1 MLLSDLTLNKLQ
13 VIQFL
18 AVVVVSSSPAQDNIS
33 VWVIYGLLMIGND
46 RQTALW
52 CSLLVT
58 HQIMYCFFSFYGM
71 QPPFDGD
78 DEEELFRNI
87 AAGEV
92 SYPRSVSREACLIC
106 KSVRF
111 VQALD
116 NGLQC
121 NIKRL

>member
-1 MLLSDLTLNKLQ
+1 M
-13 VIQFL
+13 VF
-18 AVVVVSSSPAQDNIS
+18 SSCHSSNY
-33 VWVIYGLLMIGND
+33 VLF
-46 RQTALW
+46 
-52 CSLLVT
+52 
-58 HQIMYCFFSFYGM
+58 FFSFYGM

-121 NIKRL
+121 NIKRQYKVEMHSCFCSIWKDDFSASHWIFPHF